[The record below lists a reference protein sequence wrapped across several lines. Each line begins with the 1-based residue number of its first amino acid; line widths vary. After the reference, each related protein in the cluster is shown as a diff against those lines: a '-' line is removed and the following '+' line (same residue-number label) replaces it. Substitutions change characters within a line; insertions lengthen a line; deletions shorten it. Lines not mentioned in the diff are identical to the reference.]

1 MYEEANFEV
10 AILCNHQKAISKTFN
25 ESLEK
30 MKDKLAELKSKLQD
44 AIKAKKDKKVI
55 ENARSKVHRMEK
67 KIKSKIKFKSI
78 ATGTS
83 KLNYNDPRITG
94 RENNFFFFLIYKF
107 IWE

>member
-30 MKDKLAELKSKLQD
+30 MKDKLKELKKKVREL
-44 AIKAKKDKKVI
+44 IKAKKEKRTIETARTKVM
-55 ENARSKVHRMEK
+55 RMEK
-67 KIKSKIKFKSI
+67 KINSKIKFKSI

-94 RENNFFFFLIYKF
+94 RITHST
-107 IWE
+107 I